1 MLRIDPETSLG
12 LLLRLG
18 GAGAF
23 LLLAA
28 GITGSLLVILSGL
41 VRGNP
46 RWTRRA
52 ALVGASLLA
61 VYGGLLIAGPVL
73 LGRRT
78 LRPGE
83 EVTWRHQHARHAAE
97 NRLQQP
103 ANQAHVMVQRQPAD
117 DHVIGVEVDA
127 EAMTDQL
134 FVGHQVAMADLHA
147 FGQRGGT

>member
-1 MLRIDPETSLG
+1 MTLYCKVLDKENGMLRIDPETSLG

-28 GITGSLLVILSGL
+28 GITASLLVIVLGL
-41 VRGNP
+41 VRGNR

-61 VYGGLLIAGPVL
+61 VYGGLLLAGPVL

-78 LRPGE
+78 
-83 EVTWRHQHARHAAE
+83 
-97 NRLQQP
+97 
-103 ANQAHVMVQRQPAD
+103 
-117 DHVIGVEVDA
+117 
-127 EAMTDQL
+127 
-134 FVGHQVAMADLHA
+134 
-147 FGQRGGT
+147 